1 MYVFEYFIFFGFLSG
16 LLTFC
21 FTRKHLLLTLLS
33 LEYMVLCVFTMLFL
47 LMVNYGYELYISLIF
62 LVFTVCEGALGLSIL
77 VSLVRNQG
85 NDYLSSMS
93 VLSW

>member
-1 MYVFEYFIFFGFLSG
+1 MILSYILIFGFLSSIIV
-16 LLTFC
+16 FC
-21 FTRKHLLLTLLS
+21 STRKHLLLSLLS
-33 LEYMVLCVFTMLFL
+33 LEFMVLCVFMMLFL
-47 LMVNYGYELYISLIF
+47 VTFNYGYEVYMVLLF

-77 VSLVRNQG
+77 VTLIRNQG